1 MMFKMQS
8 WRSMFLLEIISTCLA
23 ISGCVTSGEKKTGE
37 GVAVSSGVIRHSFVL
52 PLGATAAVWN
62 GNEGGT
68 LPEVFSFLEKGD
80 VEGAERLA
88 RAQLAK
94 APADPQALLG
104 LSASLLMSRK
114 IELANYYA
122 TRLAT
127 LQPDAPAVEQASAKN
142 IQGIAK
148 MLFAVGSTRNE
159 DFDDAATIFRDALSS
174 SSTQVA
180 AALNLGELELMRGR
194 PGESLAAFSQASDRC
209 NECRPALFGAGIAA
223 LRTRQFDRARDEF
236 KQLVKRDDKD
246 DEAHYQLAV
255 TEYFGFQDIDGASR
269 RLKDLATGGSD
280 TRIRAMAESLLRK
293 LRAPKEKS

>member
-1 MMFKMQS
+1 
-8 WRSMFLLEIISTCLA
+8 MFLLEIISTCLA

-159 DFDDAATIFRDALSS
+159 DFDAAATIFREALSS
-174 SSTQVA
+174 SPTQVA
-180 AALNLGELELMRGR
+180 AALNLGELELIRGR

-223 LRTRQFDRARDEF
+223 LRTRQFDRAWKTVRQSILL
-236 KQLVKRDDKD
+236 QLHQQK
-246 DEAHYQLAV
+246 
-255 TEYFGFQDIDGASR
+255 I
-269 RLKDLATGGSD
+269 
-280 TRIRAMAESLLRK
+280 
-293 LRAPKEKS
+293 

>member
-1 MMFKMQS
+1 MIKMQS
-8 WRSMFLLEIISTCLA
+8 WRSLFPLPVALTCLVLN
-23 ISGCVTSGEKKTGE
+23 GCITSGDKKTGE
-37 GVAVSSGVIRHSFVL
+37 GVAASSGVIRHSFVL
-52 PLGATAAVWN
+52 PFGANAAVWN

-68 LPEVFSFLEKGD
+68 LPEVFSLIEKGD

-94 APADPQALLG
+94 TPADPQALLA

-148 MLFAVGSTRNE
+148 MLFAVGTTRNE
-159 DFDDAATIFRDALSS
+159 DFDDAATIFREALSS
-174 SSTQVA
+174 SGTQVA

-194 PGESLAAFSQASDRC
+194 PGESLAAFSQAAERC
-209 NECRPALFGAGIAA
+209 NECRPALFGSGIAA

-246 DEAHYQLAV
+246 DEADAV
-255 TEYFGFQDIDGASR
+255 FLEILDRYP
-269 RLKDLATGGSD
+269 TG
-280 TRIRAMAESLLRK
+280 RFAERAAWKSGWWAYRQGRFADAE
-293 LRAPKEKS
+293 